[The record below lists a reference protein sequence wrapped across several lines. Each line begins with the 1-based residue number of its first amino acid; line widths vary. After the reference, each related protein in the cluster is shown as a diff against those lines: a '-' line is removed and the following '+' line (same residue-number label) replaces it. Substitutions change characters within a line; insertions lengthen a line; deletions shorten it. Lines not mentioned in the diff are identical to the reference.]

1 MKEKRNITAE
11 MTTLMNFLNEGI
23 IDVDN
28 AAERLNV
35 KREDLENALKA
46 WKASKNEE
54 EVSMKWVLSVGRVHT
69 GLERIL

>member
-28 AAERLNV
+28 AAERLDV

-54 EVSMKWVLSVGRVHT
+54 EVNKKWILSVGRVHT